1 MRRAAGV
8 FAIVRSSMRLALPS
22 ALSVALAFALAP
34 CAARADG
41 PYEGD
46 WRPGPMRIEV
56 AIDSWGSDCPAQ
68 PHSSTTPGGGVVH
81 VTQSGDDLSF
91 PGGHTTHDC
100 WSENP
105 AVSRVSRTFSNGTW
119 RIVCRTPPDDA
130 RSETGTYTLHAT
142 TADTIE
148 FRDATTYDW
157 TLNGSHCTARLT
169 TTQTFERVSAAP
181 PPPSSTVTPPPSTT
195 VPTPACTPGA
205 PARVAIRPG
214 STDVPPGGRVCFTAR
229 VVDAN
234 GCAVPGG
241 AAPSF
246 ELTSGTGG
254 EIHGSCFSAASSASG
269 AFVVTARAGELSGT
283 ANVTVRVLDLSDLI
297 ARRTEAGGVTGS
309 EETATSGS
317 EARVAARADTPSGG
331 MPGWA
336 IGASIAGVLLVI
348 VAVIG
353 LLTRGRKKPKKKV
366 DDDSSFATAPTAVA
380 PVSSPMPA
388 APMPAT
394 AVPEPA
400 PSTEAKICP
409 ICRRGYAADVGV
421 CPKDHEPLV
430 PYAEFVQR
438 KEQSAPQHTC
448 PKCGTSYP
456 AHVKFCGKDGSVL
469 GS

>member
-1 MRRAAGV
+1 MRRQAGV
-8 FAIVRSSMRLALPS
+8 FAIVRTSMRLALP
-22 ALSVALAFALAP
+22 FALVVLVLVP
-34 CAARADG
+34 CVARADG

-46 WRPGPMRIEV
+46 WRPGPMRIDV

-68 PHSSTTPGGGVVH
+68 PHSSSAPGGGVVH
-81 VTQSGDDLSF
+81 ITQSGDDLSF

-181 PPPSSTVTPPPSTT
+181 PPTSAVTPPPPTST

-214 STDVPPGGRVCFTAR
+214 SPDVPPGGRVCFTAR
-229 VVDAN
+229 VVDAD

-241 AAPSF
+241 AAPTF

-254 EIHGSCFSAASSASG
+254 EIHGACFSAASSASG
-269 AFVVTARAGELSGT
+269 AFVVTARAGELSGA

-317 EARVAARADTPSGG
+317 EARVAARAETQGGG
-331 MPGWA
+331 MPTWA

-353 LLTRGRKKPKKKV
+353 LLTRGRKKPRKKSL
-366 DDDSSFATAPTAVA
+366 DDESSFAPA
-380 PVSSPMPA
+380 PVA
-388 APMPAT
+388 APMPPAPMPAPAPA
-394 AVPEPA
+394 AVAPEPA
-400 PSTEAKICP
+400 PSGEAKICP
-409 ICRRGYAADVGV
+409 ICRRGYPADVGV
-421 CPKDHEPLV
+421 CPKDREPLV
-430 PYAEFVQR
+430 FYAEFVQR
-438 KEQSAPQHTC
+438 KEQNAPQHTC